1 MIKIKH
7 KFHDNVSADGNGQ
20 DYLVGNKTTGTVMA
34 VSCGD
39 LNTPATATSATITF
53 YGKATGSNEYVPI
66 MALKA
71 SDYTLQN
78 TGSIN
83 ESYLIDCSSFEGI
96 RVTLSNVEGG
106 NVTVIGEVVE

>member
-7 KFHDNVSADGNGQ
+7 KFHDNTSASGNGQ
-20 DYLVGNKTTGTVMA
+20 DYLVGNKTNGALMA

-39 LNTPATATSATITF
+39 LNDEPTATAATLTF
-53 YGKATGSNEYVPI
+53 YGKATGSKQYVPI
-66 MALKA
+66 QALKA
-71 SDYTLQN
+71 SDFSLTN

-83 ESYLIDCSSFEGI
+83 ESYLIDCTSYEGI
-96 RVTLSNVEGG
+96 RVALSGVSGG